1 MSGLSDAEL
10 QELYTWVD
18 KVPLSR
24 PKRNIARDFSD
35 GGKDGL
41 GPGSPFS
48 ALLGRQ
54 LRSPPSLTSLAVL
67 FAEIINHYLPKIVEI
82 HNYSA
87 ANSLKQKVYN
97 WETLQ
102 RRSRP
107 WFACCCSLVRSLTC
121 SPLAASP
128 GAEKTLRKLKYPL
141 TPEEVQAVAG
151 CKPMQIEKLLLR
163 LKSKIAAYSASEP
176 RPSSP
181 SSNPGNPASSR
192 RAAPQPSHGSDA
204 QWREREPSREEDSS
218 RLRSLHHGLG
228 IPHAVDDRDQTIV
241 ELRDTIS
248 ILELKISKLEQLL
261 VLKDNKIAAL
271 TAAARH

>member
-1 MSGLSDAEL
+1 M
-10 QELYTWVD
+10 Q
-18 KVPLSR
+18 P
-24 PKRNIARDFSD
+24 
-35 GGKDGL
+35 
-41 GPGSPFS
+41 
-48 ALLGRQ
+48 
-54 LRSPPSLTSLAVL
+54 RSPASLTSFAVL

-102 RRSRP
+102 RRSRSL
-107 WFACCCSLVRSLTC
+107 ACCCSLVRSLTC
-121 SPLAASP
+121 SPLACP
-128 GAEKTLRKLKYPL
+128 PCAEKTLRKLKYPL
-141 TPEEVQAVAG
+141 TPEEVQAVTG

-163 LKSKIAAYSASEP
+163 LKSKIATYSASEP

-181 SSNPGNPASSR
+181 SSIPGNPASSH
-192 RAAPQPSHGSDA
+192 RAAPQPSHCSDA
-204 QWREREPSREEDSS
+204 QWREREPSLEEDSS
-218 RLRSLHHGLG
+218 RSRSLHHGLG
-228 IPHAVDDRDQTIV
+228 MPNAVDDRDQTIV

-271 TAAARH
+271 TAAAHR